1 MTPLSNENAKTRKLY
16 KIYAVSRLYIMTVG
30 HMAAK
35 WGSEPPQSNPNMQFL
50 PIIST
55 AKWQGGKT

>member
-16 KIYAVSRLYIMTVG
+16 KVYAVSRLYIMTVG

-35 WGSEPPQSNPNMQFL
+35 WGVRATTEQSKHAIFTDNQY
-50 PIIST
+50 
-55 AKWQGGKT
+55 G

>member
-1 MTPLSNENAKTRKLY
+1 MTPLSNENAKKRKLY
-16 KIYAVSRLYIMTVG
+16 KVYAVSRLYIMTVG

-55 AKWQGGKT
+55 AK